1 MNKVILSVPHFS
13 CWSTALTCT
22 ASLLRLLTCHTHD
35 YQYWQWSLTCA
46 CPKGCCCVCVVV
58 VVGDLLLS
66 TSIYVTAACVK
77 YINTN
82 MKGDIWVVRWVCV
95 DLSFKDH
102 LGIHAWCAE
111 AQPFSFCV
119 KPTGFLCLCGSQSKL
134 QQVRQRQTGWK
145 RKPSSLTFN
154 VKDDLR
160 KKISIGT
167 WQIWKIC
174 KNNNNKQPTP
184 L

>member
-1 MNKVILSVPHFS
+1 MLVHCTNMHSITPEIAHLPHPWLPILTVKSHMRMS
-13 CWSTALTCT
+13 KRM
-22 ASLLRLLTCHTHD
+22 LL
-35 YQYWQWSLTCA
+35 
-46 CPKGCCCVCVVV
+46 CVCVV

-66 TSIYVTAACVK
+66 TSIYLTAACVK

-160 KKISIGT
+160 KKISIGRHT
-167 WQIWKIC
+167 E
-174 KNNNNKQPTP
+174 
-184 L
+184 